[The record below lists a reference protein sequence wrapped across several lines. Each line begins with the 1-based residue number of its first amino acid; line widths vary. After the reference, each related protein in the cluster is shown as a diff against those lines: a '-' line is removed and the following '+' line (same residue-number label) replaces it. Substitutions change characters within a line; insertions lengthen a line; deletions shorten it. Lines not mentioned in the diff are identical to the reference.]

1 MAKIIL
7 ASWFYA
13 SYLDDTFLL
22 LSEDQNPKDI
32 PYDLNS
38 MHTNLSFTMEEEE
51 NGSMNFLDVAITRD
65 ANTFV
70 SRLHRKSGIPT
81 QFMLLT
87 SFSPIET
94 KRGLVRSEFL
104 KIKMI
109 VSPNL

>member
-65 ANTFV
+65 V
-70 SRLHRKSGIPT
+70 SKLHRKKGIPT
-81 QFMLLT
+81 QIMPFT

-94 KRGLVRSEFL
+94 K
-104 KIKMI
+104 
-109 VSPNL
+109 